1 MKNRMFVR
9 TSFAEVFWKDFG
21 RGLGGQN
28 PRFSHFF
35 RNFFEANFGR
45 RLGKAK
51 DRKKERPPE
60 VCRRFWVGPAECAE
74 ARGRD
79 REGVNPDI

>member
-1 MKNRMFVR
+1 MCLG
-9 TSFAEVFWKDFG
+9 TSILRGFWEGLG
-21 RGLGGQN
+21 RVLGGQN